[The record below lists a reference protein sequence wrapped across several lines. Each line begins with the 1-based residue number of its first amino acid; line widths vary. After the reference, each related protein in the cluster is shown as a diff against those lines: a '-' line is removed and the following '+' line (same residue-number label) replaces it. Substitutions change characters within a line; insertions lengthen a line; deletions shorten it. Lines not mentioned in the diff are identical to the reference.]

1 MYERSA
7 IVLERYFD
15 NIFSFNKQNNLRVN
29 YQNYIDIITEAEE
42 YQKTIVEEESII
54 KKFDEIAQLIQ
65 TIQDSQ
71 EKLCKSNEKLENK
84 RNQLFNEFD
93 EKPENIENELEKIE
107 SNIDDNNAGLK
118 ELRKSYIE
126 ALKIFKER
134 QKERNKCEKLRRV
147 AESNYLLYVEN
158 AEKIFQKI
166 DVSDVNNLKVF
177 ISEEKEEIEK
187 ELYDLMIKN
196 GRNERIGFNT
206 DVISKAVKTRI
217 SIAEEEARYYV
228 SIYDKTKS
236 FLSEKNNENLKLQK
250 YKKLSRDVSVKL
262 EFLNAEKEY
271 IVGFLDN
278 ERITS
283 MNTLKV
289 HNKMMEDACEN
300 FDSDIKQIN
309 NLYEL
314 ILRET
319 TNKATKTAYKEL
331 YNKTYLKD
339 IEEAEKDF
347 EQEAIKLKISIGTV
361 INSNYW
367 RIEGIK
373 NIYNVFQK
381 EITEKFNKDLS
392 GYKIEE
398 NEEIYEDINKEI
410 EDKNDIE
417 EKIDTYIK
425 KYREKNKK
433 IDEQYEQNNK
443 VNEDNA
449 DNEDE
454 EEYNEEYDYEEVGE
468 NNDIVEENYEEINEL
483 KNIQED
489 FYEEDKKLQKKI
501 NKKIEKRIEKE
512 NKTRKKN
519 NHENLEYPIE
529 NDKVDMI
536 IQNTR
541 QAQIRELKRKQKKG
555 IFGKIF

>member
-118 ELRKSYIE
+118 ELRKSNKE

-489 FYEEDKKLQKKI
+489 FYEEEKKLQKKI